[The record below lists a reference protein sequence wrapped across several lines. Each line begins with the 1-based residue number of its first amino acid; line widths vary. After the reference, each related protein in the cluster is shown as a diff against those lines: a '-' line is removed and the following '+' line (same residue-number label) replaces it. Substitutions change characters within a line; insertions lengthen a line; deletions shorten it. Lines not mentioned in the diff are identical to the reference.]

1 MGDLFDATA
10 MYDEDYLYF
19 FAAPSDLSEFA
30 VHGPVVPGADVP
42 GEAAAE
48 LVPHAWW
55 RHEETAT
62 CCYARRPAS
71 SRPAAQ
77 PAPNGSFGA
86 SDGNRELSA
95 DAGGLWRSSRVAGRC
110 DAMAVATWSAHV

>member
-30 VHGPVVPGADVP
+30 VHGPVVPG
-42 GEAAAE
+42 
-48 LVPHAWW
+48 PHAWW

-62 CCYARRPAS
+62 CCYARRPLLHD
-71 SRPAAQ
+71 R
-77 PAPNGSFGA
+77 
-86 SDGNRELSA
+86 
-95 DAGGLWRSSRVAGRC
+95 
-110 DAMAVATWSAHV
+110 